1 MALHALFGGTFD
13 PIHCGHLR
21 VVEALAQQVKLARI
35 TIMPNNVPPHRPQP
49 MASSIQRK
57 EMVAL
62 AIADNPLFALDE
74 RELQRTTPSYTADT
88 LAQWREEQGY
98 TRPLAFIIGQDSLL
112 TLPTWYHAGRLLSL
126 CHILVCRRPGYPV
139 QMKSEEEQ
147 RWLEAHLTN
156 DPALLHQEPAGRIWL
171 ADTPLVDISATAI
184 RQRLQ
189 RGQSCRELL
198 PEAVENYI
206 RAHRLYHTDSQTA

>member
-74 RELQRTTPSYTADT
+74 RELQRATPSYTADT

-98 TRPLAFIIGQDSLL
+98 ARPLAFIIGQDSLL
-112 TLPTWYHAGRLLSL
+112 TLPTWYHAERLLSL

-147 RWLEAHLTN
+147 RWLEAHLTD
-156 DPALLHQEPAGRIWL
+156 DPTRLHQEPAGRIWL

-189 RGQSCRELL
+189 RGQPCRDLL

-206 RAHRLYHTDSQTA
+206 RAHRLYLIDSQTA